1 MKINLNLCI
10 RISLMLCVLF
20 YLPSLKAQQVRTI
33 RIFDKALFWDGYAK
47 DTIMKDT
54 PAIGVVRFSTSLFTK
69 RIKAEQLDSI
79 GDSLKMKVL
88 LKASCDN
95 YDRIG
100 YVGLAIVPKNQMTYD
115 RTKVKRMEIARFIT
129 PFMNKN
135 LKPDT
140 VPYNYDVSNLV
151 QILKDRKIND
161 SFDFWLELSVFG
173 VPYAANTQVAGC
185 AGRKDVFFGTVD
197 LITNDTE
204 VVGDTNILV
213 APLMYNFSFNS
224 YQQGASDSIGGNTKT
239 LKFVLTDS
247 LKEAV
252 FYIITSNHGAD
263 SAGEEYN
270 RRDHYVYFNNQLVL
284 QYKPG
289 FITCEPYRKFNTQG
303 NGIYG
308 ASARSDAQWQSFS
321 NWCPGAYIPIRSIS
335 LGNLSKGSHEFK
347 LSVPDALFVKK
358 SGYFPLSL
366 YLQGKKHIV
375 KTSSSVMA
383 KNEMRELQIFP
394 NPVKDKKIK
403 LANLDLYKDGFI
415 FRIISLEGRQLHSKH
430 ILHRTPAIEL
440 DLHFLEKGIYILTFE
455 GANTSYSKRLIIE

>member
-1 MKINLNLCI
+1 MKINFNLCI
-10 RISLMLCVLF
+10 KLSLMLCVLF
-20 YLPSLKAQQVRTI
+20 YLPSLQAQQVRTI
-33 RIFDKALFWDGYAK
+33 RMFDKALFWDGYAK

-88 LKASCDN
+88 IKASCDN

-100 YVGLAIVPKNQMTYD
+100 YVGLAIVPKNQTTYD
-115 RTKVKRMEIARFIT
+115 RSKVKRMEIARFIT

-140 VPYNYDVSNLV
+140 VPYNYEVSNLV

-197 LITNDTE
+197 LITNDNE
-204 VVGDTNILV
+204 VVRDTDNLV
-213 APLMYNFSFNS
+213 TPLMYNFSFNS
-224 YQQGASDSIGGNTKT
+224 YQQGASDSLGVNTKT
-239 LKFVLTDS
+239 LKFTLVDS
-247 LKEAV
+247 LKDAV
-252 FYIITSNHGAD
+252 FHLITSNHGAD

-270 RRDHYVYFNNQLVL
+270 RREHYVYFNNQLVL

-289 FITCEPYRKFNTQG
+289 FTTCEPYRKFNTQG

-308 ASARSDAQWQSFS
+308 ASPRTEAQWQSFS

-335 LGNLSKGSHEFK
+335 LGNLSKGTHEFK
-347 LSVPDALFVKK
+347 LSVPDAQFVKK

-366 YLQGKKHIV
+366 YIQGKKYIAK
-375 KTSSSVMA
+375 KTNSIISS
-383 KNEMRELQIFP
+383 EMRELQISP

-403 LANLDLYKDGFI
+403 LTNLDVYKDGFI
-415 FRIISLEGRQLHSKH
+415 FRIFSMEGKQLFIKQVLNSAP
-430 ILHRTPAIEL
+430 IIEL
-440 DLHFLEKGIYILTFE
+440 DVHFLEKGIYILTLE
-455 GANTSYSKRLIIE
+455 GVNSSKSKRIIIE

>member
-1 MKINLNLCI
+1 
-10 RISLMLCVLF
+10 MLCVLL
-20 YLPSLKAQQVRTI
+20 YLPSLQAQQVRTI
-33 RIFDKALFWDGYAK
+33 KIFDRALFWDGYAN
-47 DTIMKDT
+47 DSIMKDT
-54 PAIGVVRFSTSLFTK
+54 PAIGVVRFSTSLFAK

-88 LKASCDN
+88 VKASCDN

-100 YVGLAIVPKNQMTYD
+100 YVGLAFVPKNQTTYD

-161 SFDFWLELSVFG
+161 SFDFWLELSLFG
-173 VPYAANTQVAGC
+173 VPYAANSQVAGC

-204 VVGDTNILV
+204 VASDSTNFLM
-213 APLMYNFSFNS
+213 PLMYNFQFNN
-224 YQQGASDSIGGNTKT
+224 YQNGASDSIGVNTKT
-239 LKFVLTDS
+239 LKFVTTDS
-247 LKEAV
+247 LKDAV
-252 FYIITSNHGAD
+252 FYLITSNHGAD

-270 RRDHYVYFNNQLVL
+270 RREHYVYFNNKLVL

-289 FITCEPYRKFNTQG
+289 FTSCEPYRKFNTQG

-308 ASARSDAQWQSFS
+308 ASPRTDAQWQSFS
-321 NWCPGAYIPIRSIS
+321 NWCPGAYIPMRRIP
-335 LGNLSKGSHEFK
+335 LGNLSKGIHEFK

-358 SGYFPLSL
+358 SGNFPLSL

-375 KTSSSVMA
+375 KTSSSIIG

-394 NPVKDKKIK
+394 IPTKNKKIVIS
-403 LANLDLYKDGFI
+403 NLELYKEGFTAK
-415 FRIISLEGRQLHSKH
+415 IISIEGKQSFSKT
-430 ILHRTPAIEL
+430 ITHRTNEIEL
-440 DLHFLEKGIYILTFE
+440 DLSLLERGFYSLILE
-455 GANTSYSKRLIIE
+455 GEDLNFNKRILIE

>member
-1 MKINLNLCI
+1 
-10 RISLMLCVLF
+10 MLCVLL
-20 YLPSLKAQQVRTI
+20 YLPALQAQQIRTI
-33 RIFDKALFWDGYAK
+33 RIYDKALFWDGYAK

-69 RIKAEQLDSI
+69 RIETEQLDSI

-88 LKASCDN
+88 IKASCDN

-100 YVGLAIVPKNQMTYD
+100 YVGLAIVPKNQTTYD
-115 RTKVKRMEIARFIT
+115 RSKVKRMEIARFIT

-140 VPYNYDVSNLV
+140 VPYNYEVSNLV

-197 LITNDTE
+197 LITNDNE
-204 VVGDTNILV
+204 VVRDTDNLV
-213 APLMYNFSFNS
+213 TPLMYNFSFNS
-224 YQQGASDSIGGNTKT
+224 YQQGASDSLGVNTKT
-239 LKFVLTDS
+239 LKFTLVDS
-247 LKEAV
+247 LKDAV
-252 FYIITSNHGAD
+252 FHLITSNHGAD

-270 RRDHYVYFNNQLVL
+270 RREHYVYFNNQLVL

-289 FITCEPYRKFNTQG
+289 FTTCEPYRKFNTQG

-308 ASARSDAQWQSFS
+308 ASPRTEAQWQSFS

-335 LGNLSKGSHEFK
+335 LGNLSKGTHEFK
-347 LSVPDALFVKK
+347 LSVPDAQFVKK

-366 YLQGKKHIV
+366 YIQGKKYIAK
-375 KTSSSVMA
+375 KTNSIISS
-383 KNEMRELQIFP
+383 EMRELQISP

-403 LANLDLYKDGFI
+403 LTNLDVYKDGFI
-415 FRIISLEGRQLHSKH
+415 FRIFSMEGKQLFIKQVLNSAP
-430 ILHRTPAIEL
+430 IIEL
-440 DLHFLEKGIYILTFE
+440 DVHFLEKGIYILTLE
-455 GANTSYSKRLIIE
+455 GVNSSKSKRIIIE

>member
-10 RISLMLCVLF
+10 KISLMLCVLL
-20 YLPSLKAQQVRTI
+20 YLPALQAQQIRTI
-33 RIFDKALFWDGYAK
+33 RIYDKALFWDGYAK

-69 RIKAEQLDSI
+69 RIEAEQLDSI

-88 LKASCDN
+88 IKASCDN

-100 YVGLAIVPKNQMTYD
+100 YVGLAIVPKNQSTYD

-151 QILKDRKIND
+151 QILKDKKIND

-185 AGRKDVFFGTVD
+185 AGRKDVFFGTLD

-204 VVGDTNILV
+204 VVSDTNILV

-224 YQQGASDSIGGNTKT
+224 YQQGASDSLGVNTKT
-239 LKFVLTDS
+239 LKFTLVDS
-247 LKEAV
+247 LKDAV
-252 FYIITSNHGAD
+252 FHLITSNHGAD

-270 RRDHYVYFNNQLVL
+270 RREHYVYFDNQLML

-289 FITCEPYRKFNTQG
+289 FTSCEPYRKYNTQG

-308 ASARSDAQWQSFS
+308 ASARTEAQWQSFS
-321 NWCPGAYIPIRSIS
+321 NWCPGAYIPIRSIA
-335 LGNLSKGSHEFK
+335 LGNLSKGTHEFK
-347 LSVPDALFVKK
+347 LTVPDALFVKK

-375 KTSSSVMA
+375 KTASSIID
-383 KNEMRELQIFP
+383 KNEMLEVQIFP

-403 LANLDLYKDGFI
+403 IYNLRSYNEAFTVRIFSIDGKQLFNKQI
-415 FRIISLEGRQLHSKH
+415 VNTVNEFELELFM
-430 ILHRTPAIEL
+430 I
-440 DLHFLEKGIYILTFE
+440 EKGHYIFTIE
-455 GANTSYSKRLIIE
+455 GESVNFNKRFLVE

>member
-1 MKINLNLCI
+1 MKFKMSYSIKSI
-10 RISLMLCVLF
+10 FALCVLLF
-20 YLPSLKAQQVRTI
+20 QYSSQAQQVRTI
-33 RIFDKALFWDGYAK
+33 RIYDKALFWDGYAK

-69 RIKAEQLDSI
+69 RIETEQLDSI

-88 LKASCDN
+88 IKASCDN

-100 YVGLAIVPKNQMTYD
+100 YVGLAIVPKNQTTYD
-115 RTKVKRMEIARFIT
+115 RSKVKRMEIARFIT

-140 VPYNYDVSNLV
+140 VPYNYEVSNLV

-197 LITNDTE
+197 LITNDNE
-204 VVGDTNILV
+204 VVRDTDNLV
-213 APLMYNFSFNS
+213 TPLMYNFSFNS
-224 YQQGASDSIGGNTKT
+224 YQQGASDSLGVNTKT
-239 LKFVLTDS
+239 LKFTLVDS
-247 LKEAV
+247 LKDAV
-252 FYIITSNHGAD
+252 FHLITSNHGAD

-270 RRDHYVYFNNQLVL
+270 RREHYVYFNNQLVL

-289 FITCEPYRKFNTQG
+289 FTTCEPYRKFNTQG

-308 ASARSDAQWQSFS
+308 ASPRTEAQWQSFS

-335 LGNLSKGSHEFK
+335 LGNLSKGTHEFK
-347 LSVPDALFVKK
+347 LSVPDAQFVKK

-366 YLQGKKHIV
+366 YIQGKKYIAK
-375 KTSSSVMA
+375 KTNSIISS
-383 KNEMRELQIFP
+383 EMRELQISP

-403 LANLDLYKDGFI
+403 LTNLDVYKDGFI
-415 FRIISLEGRQLHSKH
+415 FRIFSMEGKQLFIKQVLNSAP
-430 ILHRTPAIEL
+430 IIEL
-440 DLHFLEKGIYILTFE
+440 DVHFLEKGIYILTLE
-455 GANTSYSKRLIIE
+455 GVNSSKSKRIIIE

>member
-1 MKINLNLCI
+1 
-10 RISLMLCVLF
+10 MLCVLL
-20 YLPSLKAQQVRTI
+20 YLPALQAQQIRTI
-33 RIFDKALFWDGYAK
+33 RIYDKALFWDGYAK

-69 RIKAEQLDSI
+69 RIEAEQLDSI

-88 LKASCDN
+88 IKASCDN

-100 YVGLAIVPKNQMTYD
+100 YVGLAIVPKNQSTYD

-151 QILKDRKIND
+151 QILKDKKIND

-185 AGRKDVFFGTVD
+185 AGRKDVFFGTLD

-204 VVGDTNILV
+204 VVSDTNILV

-224 YQQGASDSIGGNTKT
+224 YQQGASDSLGVNTKT
-239 LKFVLTDS
+239 LKFTLVDS
-247 LKEAV
+247 LKDAV
-252 FYIITSNHGAD
+252 FHLITSNHGAD

-270 RRDHYVYFNNQLVL
+270 RREHYVYFDNQLML

-289 FITCEPYRKFNTQG
+289 FTSCEPYRKYNTQG

-308 ASARSDAQWQSFS
+308 ASARTEAQWQSFS
-321 NWCPGAYIPIRSIS
+321 NWCPGAYIPIRSIA
-335 LGNLSKGSHEFK
+335 LGNLSKGTHEFK
-347 LSVPDALFVKK
+347 LTVPDALFVKK

-375 KTSSSVMA
+375 KTSSSIID
-383 KNEMRELQIFP
+383 KNEMPEVQIFP

-403 LANLDLYKDGFI
+403 IYNLTSYNEAFTVK
-415 FRIISLEGRQLHSKH
+415 IISIDGKQLFSKQ
-430 ILHRTPAIEL
+430 ILNCTPNIEL
-440 DLHFLEKGIYILTFE
+440 DLHFLEKGIYILTLE
-455 GANTSYSKRLIIE
+455 GVNSSKMKRIVIE

>member
-1 MKINLNLCI
+1 
-10 RISLMLCVLF
+10 MLCVLL
-20 YLPSLKAQQVRTI
+20 YLPALQAQQIRTI
-33 RIFDKALFWDGYAK
+33 RIYDKALFWDGYAK

-69 RIKAEQLDSI
+69 RIEAEQLDSI

-88 LKASCDN
+88 IKASCDN

-100 YVGLAIVPKNQMTYD
+100 YVGLAIVPKNQTTYD
-115 RTKVKRMEIARFIT
+115 RSKVKRMEIARFIT

-140 VPYNYDVSNLV
+140 VPYNYEVSNLV

-197 LITNDTE
+197 LITNDNE
-204 VVGDTNILV
+204 VVRDTDNLV
-213 APLMYNFSFNS
+213 TPLMYNFSFNS
-224 YQQGASDSIGGNTKT
+224 YQQGASDSLGVNTKT
-239 LKFVLTDS
+239 LKFTLVDS
-247 LKEAV
+247 LKDAV
-252 FYIITSNHGAD
+252 FHLITSNHGAD

-270 RRDHYVYFNNQLVL
+270 RREHYVYFNNQLVL

-289 FITCEPYRKFNTQG
+289 FTTCEPYRKFNTQG

-308 ASARSDAQWQSFS
+308 ASPRTEAQWQSFS

-335 LGNLSKGSHEFK
+335 LGNLSKGTHEFK
-347 LSVPDALFVKK
+347 LSVPDAQFVKK

-366 YLQGKKHIV
+366 YIQGKKYIAK
-375 KTSSSVMA
+375 KTNSIISS
-383 KNEMRELQIFP
+383 EMRELQISP

-403 LANLDLYKDGFI
+403 LTNLDVYKDGFI
-415 FRIISLEGRQLHSKH
+415 FRIFSMEGKQLFIKQVLNSAP
-430 ILHRTPAIEL
+430 IIEL
-440 DLHFLEKGIYILTFE
+440 DVHFLEKGIYILTLE
-455 GANTSYSKRLIIE
+455 GVNSSKSKRIIIE